1 MEFVILINMYT
12 VINMDNVY
20 LYIQRSLYTF
30 IDRMSILEEGEELM
44 LLRALWIFF
53 KKNKRLP
60 LLREEK
66 TKTTF

>member
-1 MEFVILINMYT
+1 MEFVTLINMYT

-30 IDRMSILEEGEELM
+30 IDRMSILEKGEELM

-53 KKNKRLP
+53 FLTLALVEGEKKN
-60 LLREEK
+60 
-66 TKTTF
+66 TF